1 MISLRL
7 NKVDEELI
15 RAYAKM
21 KNITLT
27 DLLRESVMEK
37 IESEIDLKNFDE
49 AIKLMKKTYSF
60 EEVEKELGL

>member
-15 RAYAKM
+15 REYAKM

-37 IESEIDLKNFDE
+37 
-49 AIKLMKKTYSF
+49 
-60 EEVEKELGL
+60 

>member
-15 RAYAKM
+15 REYAKM

-27 DLLRESVMEK
+27 DLLRESVMKK